1 MTAIVF
7 LVAKNIMSSTET
19 LLAEL
24 AKEKCAPLKGHEHAT
39 SAADAKKWLA
49 ALPGWSFAPGDK
61 EIRKEFRFPDFVR
74 ALAFVNALGYVA
86 ERENHHPDLEL
97 GWGRVLVRFSTH
109 DVGGLSRNDFICA
122 AKTEALLAE

>member
-1 MTAIVF
+1 MTIIVF

-19 LLAEL
+19 LLAQL

-61 EIRKEFRFPDFVR
+61 EIRK
-74 ALAFVNALGYVA
+74 
-86 ERENHHPDLEL
+86 
-97 GWGRVLVRFSTH
+97 
-109 DVGGLSRNDFICA
+109 
-122 AKTEALLAE
+122 

>member
-1 MTAIVF
+1 MLGSRIASLLTMSTANIV
-7 LVAKNIMSSTET
+7 
-19 LLAEL
+19 LAEL
-24 AKEKCAPLKGHEHAT
+24 AAEKCVPLKGRENAAT
-39 SAADAKKWLA
+39 PEQAQAWLA
-49 ALPGWSFAPGDK
+49 ALPEWHLGPNGAD
-61 EIRKEFRFPDFVR
+61 IRKEFRFPDFVR

-122 AKTEALLAE
+122 AKTETLHDS